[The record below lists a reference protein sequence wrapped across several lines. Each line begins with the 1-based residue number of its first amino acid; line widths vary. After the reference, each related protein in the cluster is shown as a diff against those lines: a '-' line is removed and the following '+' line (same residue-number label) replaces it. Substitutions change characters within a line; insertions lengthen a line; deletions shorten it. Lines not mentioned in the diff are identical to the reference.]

1 MFLSASSYVFSSST
15 RIAMFSKSSPWQ
27 LPQAATQVNPF
38 LRHEQMRVLQG
49 CLVVVYIC
57 NKPLGVANP
66 ELLEDLSLQGQQNY
80 SATSNLSR
88 VDNDM
93 SNPCV
98 SIVQPAGRLSVH
110 DSKLPFL
117 LAADFPAQTL
127 FGLQPWPCIL
137 NAASAPVI
145 QSFLHYSYNWIE
157 LFRNVIIKQVEYL
170 INSLILVYFAQGI

>member
-1 MFLSASSYVFSSST
+1 
-15 RIAMFSKSSPWQ
+15 MFSESSPWQ
-27 LPQAATQVNPF
+27 LPQAAAQVNPF
-38 LRHEQMRVLQG
+38 SRHEQMRVLQG

-88 VDNDM
+88 VDKDM
-93 SNPCV
+93 SNPGV

-117 LAADFPAQTL
+117 LAADFPTQTL

-137 NAASAPVI
+137 NAASAPMI
-145 QSFLHYSYNWIE
+145 QSFLHHSYNWIE

-170 INSLILVYFAQGI
+170 INSLISVYFAQGI